1 MSKISTPISYCRLI
15 VLIASWYFV
24 HNDPE
29 VFVVMFLLQEAW
41 HVCQILFL
49 TSSTT
54 YKEPEL
60 SKQLRIV
67 VTRMSTAIMIF
78 AVIRQAIDHTK
89 FRLKSEILDDKT
101 QHYCFTFVLLF
112 FLDFMSAWFDQ
123 YSKYFAGDRWDKV
136 QNVLEQ
142 VL

>member
-1 MSKISTPISYCRLI
+1 MSKISSPISYCRLI

-29 VFVVMFLLQEAW
+29 IFVFMFLLQEAW
-41 HVCQILFL
+41 HVLQILFL
-49 TSSTT
+49 TSSGAGSD

-78 AVIRQAIDHTK
+78 AVIR
-89 FRLKSEILDDKT
+89 
-101 QHYCFTFVLLF
+101 
-112 FLDFMSAWFDQ
+112 
-123 YSKYFAGDRWDKV
+123 
-136 QNVLEQ
+136 
-142 VL
+142 